1 MGRGRKK
8 KKKKKGQYALCLS
21 IPFLKKQFVLSSLS
35 TVLVEDTEEILQNIT
50 AATPSIHKA
59 GARTHVSD
67 WISYFSQVYLIR
79 KLS

>member
-1 MGRGRKK
+1 M
-8 KKKKKGQYALCLS
+8 
-21 IPFLKKQFVLSSLS
+21 LSSLS